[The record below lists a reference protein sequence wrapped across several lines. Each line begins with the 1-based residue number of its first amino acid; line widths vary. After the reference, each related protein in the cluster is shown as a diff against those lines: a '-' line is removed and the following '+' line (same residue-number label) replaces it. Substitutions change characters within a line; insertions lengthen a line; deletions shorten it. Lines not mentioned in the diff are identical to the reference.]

1 MKIAEI
7 AIATAVQNLA
17 SEVGPEL
24 AGVKGPIVTL
34 ESDAFL
40 CREGSV
46 MNLEPSSEPSPAAHA
61 RRALRARL
69 KTERSAFVDSPA
81 AAEQGSLLASALR
94 EALLPLEPQ
103 CLGLYCALPSE
114 FNAAPVIVADARFDK
129 CVLALPYAR
138 RTPRSMAFRRWDRVE
153 PTLADEC
160 GIASC
165 EGALVVPDVVVV
177 PCVGYTAAGYRLGF
191 GGGYYDRWLA
201 AHTHVVAVGVA
212 WSFAEI
218 DSATFAAEPHDIAL
232 AFIVTERG
240 VIAG

>member
-1 MKIAEI
+1 M
-7 AIATAVQNLA
+7 
-17 SEVGPEL
+17 
-24 AGVKGPIVTL
+24 
-34 ESDAFL
+34 
-40 CREGSV
+40 SV
-46 MNLEPSSEPSPAAHA
+46 MKLEPSSEPSPAASA

-69 KTERSAFVDSPA
+69 KAERSAFAASPI
-81 AAEQGSLLASALR
+81 AAERGLLLASALR

-114 FNAAPVIVADARFDK
+114 FNAASAIVADAGFDK

-138 RTPRSMAFRRWDRVE
+138 RTPNTMTFRRWDRAE
-153 PTLADEC
+153 PTAADEC
-160 GIASC
+160 GIPTC

-201 AHTHVVAVGVA
+201 AHPHVVAAGVA
-212 WSFAEI
+212 WSFAEV
-218 DSATFAAEPHDIAL
+218 DATTFAARPHDIAL

-240 VIAG
+240 VVSA